1 MTTLKKL
8 SLKQQKGLSLKTLKK
23 NRKTIQSVSSAYQV
37 TPRSL
42 TSLTNPFEEYKH
54 LILPAEMRLL
64 TFKISTSLKKRSFG
78 FIPQVLKLLVWKLC
92 YCHMPNTQ
100 LLKRSVRWKSIS
112 YCFYMCQSS
121 ADYTDEKKAW
131 AFSGIQLHSYIRGWF
146 QGKPFTH
153 STRQQ
158 NKWSEETPPR
168 FTIPYSC
175 YGSLDRTTIGTRSWL
190 YEIHSD
196 GNSSKNF
203 CNNTL

>member
-23 NRKTIQSVSSAYQV
+23 IGRLFSPSVLLTKLLQ
-37 TPRSL
+37 RSL

-64 TFKISTSLKKRSFG
+64 TFKISTSLKKQSFG

-168 FTIPYSC
+168 FTIPYSWN
-175 YGSLDRTTIGTRSWL
+175 GSLDRTTIGTRSWL